1 MKVILYLAC
10 CTLAFGAEIVVRDPQ
25 ELVAALRSLPSSEST
40 RLRIAPGTY
49 PGGHHVS
56 GVTDLTIEALDPKNP
71 PHFQGGAN
79 AWQFSQC
86 RGLTVRGLRIS
97 GQTGN
102 GLNLDDG
109 GQLDRPVTGVAIEDV
124 SISDIGPTGNHDAIK
139 CSGLV
144 DLTIRRCVITGW
156 GGQGIDFVGCHKS
169 QITECRF
176 VGKPGF
182 SASAAIQLKG
192 GTSDIV
198 VTKCHFLQ
206 AGERPLNLGGSTGLP
221 YFRPQGAKHE
231 AARLKVYDNT
241 IEGSPCAA
249 AFVGVDGADF
259 SRNTILFP
267 TQWIFRILQ
276 ETREPGFAP
285 CRNVRIT
292 DNRIVF
298 RRSDLKSDLNIGTGT
313 EPQTFVFEGNR
324 WFAED
329 KPKASRPSLPT
340 AEKDGQ
346 YGQDPR

>member
-1 MKVILYLAC
+1 MKAFVYLASVS
-10 CTLAFGAEIVVRDPQ
+10 LAFGGEVIVRNTQ
-25 ELVAALRSLPSSEST
+25 ELAASLRTLSMTEKT

-56 GVTDLTIEALDPKNP
+56 GITDLTIEALDPKNP

-97 GQTGN
+97 GQTSN

-109 GQLDRPVTGVAIEDV
+109 GQLDRPVTGITIEDV
-124 SISDIGPTGNHDAIK
+124 TISDIGPTGNHDAIK

-169 QITECRF
+169 LITECRF
-176 VGKPGF
+176 IGKPGF
-182 SASAAIQLKG
+182 TATAAIQLKG

-221 YFRPQGAKHE
+221 YFRP
-231 AARLKVYDNT
+231 
-241 IEGSPCAA
+241 
-249 AFVGVDGADF
+249 
-259 SRNTILFP
+259 
-267 TQWIFRILQ
+267 
-276 ETREPGFAP
+276 
-285 CRNVRIT
+285 
-292 DNRIVF
+292 
-298 RRSDLKSDLNIGTGT
+298 
-313 EPQTFVFEGNR
+313 
-324 WFAED
+324 
-329 KPKASRPSLPT
+329 
-340 AEKDGQ
+340 
-346 YGQDPR
+346 